1 MSLFQEIK
9 KGFSIPDAYENWSAY
24 RETLTNY
31 LIKETDK
38 IEIDLSDLSG
48 ELNKGYLQTES
59 LPTLAIVGAG
69 GLNDIDVRML
79 LPHFSK
85 ISLLDMDMETVKNAL
100 YREGIEHDERIEV
113 VSFTLNGLE
122 ESNYE
127 SFTRKLEDYVREA
140 RDDISS
146 ESFGRYAMEIVDEQ
160 ITSAFFNLESRLP
173 DNYDYVWCMGV
184 HSQLYCMY
192 AYIFKA
198 FLVNLKGTVF
208 ETIDWAEEL
217 FTRFLFQKAS
227 LMIPMVNDRLLHSCK
242 EQLYVGCEWD
252 LLLESQTEYICGDY
266 PLNAVEGAYQTICD
280 FRDRSELQSE
290 SMIMWPF
297 DAENNRNY
305 LMLIQKIKGIN

>member
-9 KGFSIPDAYENWSAY
+9 KGFLIPDAYEKWSAY

-31 LIKETDK
+31 LIMEADK
-38 IEIDLSDLSG
+38 IEIALSDLSG
-48 ELNKGYLQTES
+48 INHNRYLHNDS

-69 GLNDIDVRML
+69 GLNDIDVRKL

-85 ISLLDMDMETVKNAL
+85 ISLLDMDVETVKSAL
-100 YREGIEHDERIEV
+100 YRDGLEDDERIEL
-113 VSFTLNGLE
+113 VSYSLNGLE

-127 SFTRKLEDYVREA
+127 VFTRKLEEYVRDV

-146 ESFGRYAMEIVDEQ
+146 EAFCRYAMEIVDEQ
-160 ITSAFFNLESRLP
+160 ITLAAFNIDSELP
-173 DNYDYVWCMGV
+173 DKYDYVWCMGV

-192 AYIFKA
+192 AYIFEA
-198 FLVNLKGTVF
+198 FLINLAGTVF
-208 ETIDWAEEL
+208 DTIDMAHGL
-217 FTRFLFQKAS
+217 FTQFLFRKAS
-227 LMIPMVNDRLLHSCK
+227 LMISIVNDRLLHSCK
-242 EQLYVGCEWD
+242 DQLYVGCEWD
-252 LLLESQTEYICGDY
+252 LLLEPQTEYVCGDY
-266 PLNAVEGAYQTICD
+266 PINAVEGAYQAICD

-297 DAENNRNY
+297 DAENNRYY